1 MNDIE
6 PDDLAPELDPAADK
20 VVYTSP
26 DPVPAPKFIG
36 SLLQGTVSIAALK
49 FEAGSRNS
57 ASVKIVQERLMELGF
72 MSAGADRPGWL
83 STGTHE
89 ALGKFCGCDQIAGCT
104 KHKNTLIHDLFK
116 GTNVVVAA

>member
-49 FEAGSRNS
+49 FEARRG
-57 ASVKIVQERLMELGF
+57 V
-72 MSAGADRPGWL
+72 P
-83 STGTHE
+83 
-89 ALGKFCGCDQIAGCT
+89 ALFQRGYSG
-104 KHKNTLIHDLFK
+104 
-116 GTNVVVAA
+116 